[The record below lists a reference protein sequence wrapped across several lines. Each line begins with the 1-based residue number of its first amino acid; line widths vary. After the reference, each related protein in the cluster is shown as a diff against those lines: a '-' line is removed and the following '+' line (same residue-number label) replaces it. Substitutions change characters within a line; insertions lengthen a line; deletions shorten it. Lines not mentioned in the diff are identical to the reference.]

1 MYRCTLS
8 DNARTHGSKNLSRN
22 LGDLS
27 RNLSH
32 NRPDHA
38 TNLANL
44 ARGRTQTEL
53 CERRRP

>member
-8 DNARTHGSKNLSRN
+8 DNARTSGRENLSRN
-22 LGDLS
+22 HGDLS
-27 RNLSH
+27 MNLH
-32 NRPDHA
+32 LNRPDHA